1 MINIEQYIV
10 VTDESKVSIYL
21 QIADGIAE
29 LIAKGILPPGVRI
42 IPTRELSSRLKVHRR
57 TVVKAL
63 DELLEQGLLVSK
75 PRKGIFVAPRSVE
88 ASSTTHTHK
97 SFSVNVNFALRF
109 PMEET
114 LVRKVG
120 ARQFQ
125 FAFNDGFPDVRLA
138 PFDLL
143 IREYSSLAKRKLS
156 RKLLSYSAK
165 EGSPNLRRALAEN
178 LRQTRGMPIT
188 ADNIVITKG
197 AQMAIYLAASMLLKP
212 GDNVVVAGPNYFLV
226 NHLFHRL
233 GAKLHFVEGDDH
245 GMKVGQV
252 EALCRKIPVR
262 LIYVI
267 PHHHHPTT
275 VTLSME
281 RRLHLLSLADRY
293 KIAVIEDDYDFDVFY
308 EKEPVLPLSSI
319 DRNGNVIYIGTLSK
333 IIAPSIR
340 IGYMVAPVEFNK
352 LMAQHRFVIDMQG
365 DNMLEE
371 ALAALYQS
379 GAIARHLKKIRK
391 LYRERRDF
399 VSEYL
404 QRELAAHVS
413 FTLPIGGMSIWT
425 KYHGVQASDVSAI
438 AARKSLFLCDGT
450 KHNYRNKQVNAFSLG
465 FASMGVQELEQCLS
479 VFASAVKRTALRR
492 SSR

>member
-1 MINIEQYIV
+1 MINIERYIV
-10 VTDESKVSIYL
+10 VTDESDVSIYL
-21 QIADGIAE
+21 QIADRIAE
-29 LIAKGILPPGVRI
+29 LISNGILSPGVRI
-42 IPTRELSSRLKVHRR
+42 MPTRELSSRLKVHRK
-57 TVVKAL
+57 TVIKAL
-63 DELLEQGLLVSK
+63 DELLEQGLLVTK
-75 PRKGIFVAPRSVE
+75 PRKGIFVAPQHLQ
-88 ASSTTHTHK
+88 ASNSSHEHK
-97 SFSVNVNFALRF
+97 SFSKNVNFALRF
-109 PMEET
+109 SQEET
-114 LVRKVG
+114 LVRKID
-120 ARQFQ
+120 AKQFQ

-143 IREYSSLAKRKLS
+143 IREYSTLAKRKLS

-165 EGSPNLRRALAEN
+165 EGSANLRRALADN
-178 LRQTRGMPIT
+178 LRQTRGMPVT

-197 AQMAIYLAASMLLKP
+197 AQMAIYLVASMLLKP

-233 GAKLHFVEGDDH
+233 GDDH
-245 GMKVGQV
+245 GMKVEQV
-252 EALCRKIPVR
+252 ETMCRKMPVR

-340 IGYMVAPVEFNK
+340 VGYMVAPVEFNR

-371 ALAALYQS
+371 ALAALYKS
-379 GAIARHLKKIRK
+379 GAIDRHLKKIRK
-391 LYRERRDF
+391 VYRERRDF
-399 VSEYL
+399 VSDYL
-404 QRELAAHVS
+404 KQELAAYIS
-413 FTLPIGGMSIWT
+413 FTLPIGGMSIWA
-425 KYHGVQASDVSAI
+425 KYQDVQSSDVSAI
-438 AARKSLFLCDGT
+438 AARKGLFICDVT

-465 FASMGVQELEQCLS
+465 FASMSVQELEHCLAI
-479 VFASAVKRTALRR
+479 FGSAVKRLAART
-492 SSR
+492 SR